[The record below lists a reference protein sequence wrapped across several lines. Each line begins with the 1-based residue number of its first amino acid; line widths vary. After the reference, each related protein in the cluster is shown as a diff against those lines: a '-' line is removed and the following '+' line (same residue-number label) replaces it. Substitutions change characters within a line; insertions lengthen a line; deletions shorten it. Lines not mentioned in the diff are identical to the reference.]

1 MKEHNVWCVEVVSKE
16 FSNEA
21 MYFVNADDAYEA
33 LKLGVA
39 ISEKDRGENKSFNKK
54 EPIGIT
60 SVSYWGTVW
69 F

>member
-16 FSNEA
+16 VGNEA
-21 MYFVNADDAYEA
+21 TYFVNADDVYEA
-33 LKLGVA
+33 TKLGVA
-39 ISEKDRGENKSFNKK
+39 ISEEDRGKNKSFDKK
-54 EPIGIT
+54 EPIEIA